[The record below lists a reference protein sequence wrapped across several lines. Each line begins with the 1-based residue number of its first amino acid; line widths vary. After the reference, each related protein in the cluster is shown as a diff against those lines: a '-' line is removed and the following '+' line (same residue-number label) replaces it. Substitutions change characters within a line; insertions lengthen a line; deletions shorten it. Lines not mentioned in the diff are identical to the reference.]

1 MDSVIPRL
9 MESLRKRSKDSLAGV
24 SELLLSF
31 AAAFEHVPARKR
43 LGLFQSLMDMIGA
56 DEYLFA
62 LLILL
67 EDKFPRNN
75 RVLQFSVDLLDC
87 YAAQTQFEVC
97 LIMLTQVSWLC
108 LKHGRPLGDM

>member
-9 MESLRKRSKDSLAGV
+9 MESLRRRSKDSLAGV

-31 AAAFEHVPARKR
+31 AAAFEHVPAQKR
-43 LGLFQSLMDMIGA
+43 LGLFRSLMDMIGA

-67 EDKFPRNN
+67 EDKFPRNK
-75 RVLQFSVDLLDC
+75 RVLQFSVELLDC
-87 YAAQTQFEVC
+87 YEAHTQLEVR
-97 LIMLTQVSWLC
+97 LIIFS
-108 LKHGRPLGDM
+108 

>member
-87 YAAQTQFEVC
+87 YEAQTQFEVC
-97 LIMLTQVSWLC
+97 LIMFT
-108 LKHGRPLGDM
+108 